1 MLFGGYI
8 VGYLFLAG
16 AGSGTFLVAACCCVG
31 DALRRTDASER
42 LARAVQ
48 PGFYVAP
55 CLMVLAGVLLLLDLG
70 NAERA
75 WLVATMPF
83 QSVMSAG
90 AWLVVLLTVVSG
102 GLAGAGL
109 LMHEAPR
116 PFLWFGCLAGA
127 FLAVGTMGYTGLL
140 LSDMVGVD
148 FWRTP
153 WLVALFVAS
162 SLSCGVAVVT
172 VADVL
177 FAPAGADGLSRTGHM
192 SAPALWCT
200 GAVLTI
206 VEAAVLVAFL
216 ATQRAFTEPSRA
228 SCELLLA
235 GSLAPLFWAGVC
247 GAGIVLPLAA
257 HAARCVLSVA
267 AARLVASAGVLV
279 GGLLLRHCVVAAAL
293 FTPLALGAI

>member
-1 MLFGGYI
+1 
-8 VGYLFLAG
+8 
-16 AGSGTFLVAACCCVG
+16 
-31 DALRRTDASER
+31 
-42 LARAVQ
+42 
-48 PGFYVAP
+48 
-55 CLMVLAGVLLLLDLG
+55 
-70 NAERA
+70 
-75 WLVATMPF
+75 
-83 QSVMSAG
+83 
-90 AWLVVLLTVVSG
+90 
-102 GLAGAGL
+102 
-109 LMHEAPR
+109 
-116 PFLWFGCLAGA
+116 
-127 FLAVGTMGYTGLL
+127 MGYTGLL

-216 ATQRAFTEPSRA
+216 ATQLAFTETSRA

-279 GGLLLRHCVVAAAL
+279 GGLLFEALRGRCGVVHAAGPGCDLMTERHGERRRRLGKAPVGAL
-293 FTPLALGAI
+293 RRLQTIECGTA